1 MRIAILILSL
11 FILSCE
17 TSVDKAPEVKE
28 TLTEE
33 SPINIEEKREVIN
46 IQPNAYIPEDSMIIQ
61 LTDFDV
67 VLSEYCGSLTHLAE
81 NLDMMDTIHLEEGID
96 FNLDHQLM
104 TLMPKSSEDKFE
116 VSVSLEQDLRVSAGE
131 KHIVDLEE
139 FHINGPFETIV
150 DSAQFYFR
158 LPAYNYTQRERDI
171 SENLN
176 EIKAAILNI
185 EGEYIPSSLDSLS
198 NLSSLPFDIWIS
210 KVLIKIHHFNARGDK
225 KTYLIINQSSWGC

>member
-1 MRIAILILSL
+1 MKNAILILSL

-17 TSVDKAPEVKE
+17 TSVDKSPAVKE
-28 TLTEE
+28 TFAEE
-33 SPINIEEKREVIN
+33 SSINIEEKNEVIN
-46 IQPNAYIPEDSMIIQ
+46 IQQNAYIPQDSMIIQ

-67 VLSEYCGSLTHLAE
+67 VLSEYGGSLTRTE
-81 NLDMMDTIHLEEGID
+81 NSDIDTILLEEGIE

-131 KHIVDLEE
+131 KHIVDLED
-139 FHINGPFETIV
+139 FHVNGPFEKII
-150 DSAQFYFR
+150 DSAEFYFR
-158 LPAYNYTQRERDI
+158 LPAYNYAQRERDI

-185 EGEYIPSSLDSLS
+185 EGEYIPTSLDSISDL
-198 NLSSLPFDIWIS
+198 NRVPADIWVS
-210 KVLIKIHHFNARGDK
+210 KVLIKIHHFNAKGDK
-225 KTYLIINQSSWGC
+225 KTYLIINHSSWGC

>member
-1 MRIAILILSL
+1 MRKAILILSL

-17 TSVDKAPEVKE
+17 TSVDNAPEVKE

-33 SPINIEEKREVIN
+33 SSINIEEKSEVVN
-46 IQPNAYIPEDSMIIQ
+46 IQQNISTPKDSMIIQ
-61 LTDFDV
+61 LTDFDL
-67 VLSEYCGSLTHLAE
+67 VLSEYGGSLTHRIE
-81 NLDMMDTIHLEEGID
+81 NLNTDTIHLEEGVE

-131 KHIVDLEE
+131 KHIVDLED
-139 FHINGPFETIV
+139 FHVNGPFEKII
-150 DSAQFYFR
+150 DSAEFYFR
-158 LPAYNYTQRERDI
+158 LPAYNYAQRERDI

-185 EGEYIPSSLDSLS
+185 DGEYIPSSLDSLS

-210 KVLIKIHHFNARGDK
+210 KVLIKIHHFNAKGDK
-225 KTYLIINQSSWGC
+225 KTYLIINHSSWGC

>member
-1 MRIAILILSL
+1 MRIPILVISL

-17 TSVDKAPEVKE
+17 TSVDKAPELKE
-28 TLTEE
+28 RLTEE
-33 SPINIEEKREVIN
+33 SSINIEEKNEVIN
-46 IQPNAYIPEDSMIIQ
+46 IQQNVYIPQDSMIIE
-61 LTDFDV
+61 LNDFDV
-67 VLSEYCGSLTHLAE
+67 ILSEYGGSLTHRAE
-81 NLDMMDTIHLEEGID
+81 NSDIDTIHLEEGIE

-104 TLMPKSSEDKFE
+104 TLIPKASEDKFE

-131 KHIVDLEE
+131 KHIVDLED
-139 FHINGPFETIV
+139 FHVNGSFETII

-158 LPAYNYTQRERDI
+158 LPAYNYAQRERDI

-198 NLSSLPFDIWIS
+198 KLSSLPFDIWIS
-210 KVLIKIHHFNARGDK
+210 KVLIKIHHFNAKGDK

>member
-1 MRIAILILSL
+1 MRNTTLILSL

-28 TLTEE
+28 TVTEE
-33 SPINIEEKREVIN
+33 SAINIEEKREVIN
-46 IQPNAYIPEDSMIIQ
+46 IQQNAFTPKDSMIIQ

-67 VLSEYCGSLTHLAE
+67 VLSEYGGSLTHHAE
-81 NLDMMDTIHLEEGID
+81 NSDIDTIHLEEGIE

-104 TLMPKSSEDKFE
+104 TLIPKSSEDKFE
-116 VSVSLEQDLRVSAGE
+116 VLVSLEQDLRVSAGE
-131 KHIVDLEE
+131 KHIVDLED

-158 LPAYNYTQRERDI
+158 LPAYNYAQRERDI

-185 EGEYIPSSLDSLS
+185 EGEYIPTSLDSISDL
-198 NLSSLPFDIWIS
+198 NRIPADIWIS
-210 KVLIKIHHFNARGDK
+210 KVLIKIHHFNAKGDK

>member
-1 MRIAILILSL
+1 MRNTILILSL

-33 SPINIEEKREVIN
+33 SSINIKENIEVIN
-46 IQPNAYIPEDSMIIQ
+46 IQQDAYIPQDSMIIK
-61 LTDFDV
+61 LNDFDV
-67 VLSEYCGSLTHLAE
+67 VLSEYGGSLTHLTE
-81 NLDMMDTIHLEEGID
+81 NLDMDTIHLEEGIE

-104 TLMPKSSEDKFE
+104 TLMPQSSEDKFE

-131 KHIVDLEE
+131 KHIVDLED
-139 FHINGPFETIV
+139 FHVKGPFETIV

-158 LPAYNYTQRERDI
+158 LPAYNYAQRERDI

-185 EGEYIPSSLDSLS
+185 EGEYIPTSLDSISDL
-198 NLSSLPFDIWIS
+198 NRIPADIWIS
-210 KVLIKIHHFNARGDK
+210 KVLIKIHHFNAKGDK

>member
-1 MRIAILILSL
+1 MKNAILILSL

-17 TSVDKAPEVKE
+17 TSVDKSPAVKE
-28 TLTEE
+28 TFAEE
-33 SPINIEEKREVIN
+33 SSINIEEKNEVIN
-46 IQPNAYIPEDSMIIQ
+46 IQQNAYTSQDSIIIQ

-67 VLSEYCGSLTHLAE
+67 LLAEYGGSLTHRAE
-81 NLDMMDTIHLEEGID
+81 NSDIDTIHLEEGIE

-131 KHIVDLEE
+131 KHIVDLED
-139 FHINGPFETIV
+139 FHVNGPFEKII
-150 DSAQFYFR
+150 DSAEFYFR

-185 EGEYIPSSLDSLS
+185 EGEYIPTSLDSISDL
-198 NLSSLPFDIWIS
+198 NRVPADIWIS
-210 KVLIKIHHFNARGDK
+210 KVLIKIHHFNAKGDK
-225 KTYLIINQSSWGC
+225 KTYLIINHSSWGC

>member
-1 MRIAILILSL
+1 MRNAILILSL

-28 TLTEE
+28 TVTEE
-33 SPINIEEKREVIN
+33 SAINIEEKREVIN
-46 IQPNAYIPEDSMIIQ
+46 IQQNAYIPQDSIIIQ

-67 VLSEYCGSLTHLAE
+67 VLSEYGGSLTHRAE
-81 NLDMMDTIHLEEGID
+81 NSDIDTIHLEEGIE

-104 TLMPKSSEDKFE
+104 TLIPKSSEDKFE
-116 VSVSLEQDLRVSAGE
+116 VFVSLEQDLRISAGE
-131 KHIVDLEE
+131 KHIVDLED
-139 FHINGPFETIV
+139 FHVNGPFETIV
-150 DSAQFYFR
+150 DSAQFHFR
-158 LPAYNYTQRERDI
+158 LPAYNYTQREKDI

-185 EGEYIPSSLDSLS
+185 EGEYIPTSLDSISDL
-198 NLSSLPFDIWIS
+198 NRIPADIWIS
-210 KVLIKIHHFNARGDK
+210 KVLIKIHHFNAKGDK

>member
-17 TSVDKAPEVKE
+17 TSVDKAPELKE
-28 TLTEE
+28 RLTEE
-33 SPINIEEKREVIN
+33 SSINIEEKNEIIN
-46 IQPNAYIPEDSMIIQ
+46 IQQNPYIHQDSMIIQ

-67 VLSEYCGSLTHLAE
+67 VLSEYGGSLTHLAE
-81 NLDMMDTIHLEEGID
+81 NLNMDTIHLEEGIE

-131 KHIVDLEE
+131 KHIVDLED
-139 FHINGPFETIV
+139 FHVNGPFETIV

-158 LPAYNYTQRERDI
+158 LPAYNYTQRQKDI

-176 EIKAAILNI
+176 KIKAAILNI

-198 NLSSLPFDIWIS
+198 KLSSLPFDIWIS
-210 KVLIKIHHFNARGDK
+210 KVLIKIHHFNAKGDK
-225 KTYLIINQSSWGC
+225 KTYLIMNHSSWGC